1 MSGTVANPIG
11 ITNPPIDELLTRV
24 DSKYRLV
31 LFAAKRARQI
41 NAYYSQLGEGLLENV
56 GPLVDIGIQEKPL
69 SIALREVNAGVL
81 ECTQFDPEA
90 EEAARLQASADPDF
104 SLDPFGTDDL
114 S

>member
-1 MSGTVANPIG
+1 MVERAKG
-11 ITNPPIDELLTRV
+11 IIDPPIDELLTKV

-81 ECTQFDPEA
+81 ECTQIDPEA
-90 EEAARLQASADPDF
+90 EEAARVQATADPDF